1 MTSEKSLNKQFLET
15 LGEKEYILFENEK
28 SFILRFFSHLD
39 NIEII
44 NFCMTTTRCRFVIM
58 LETGQ
63 SIIDTIPTIDFL
75 EWCESVKR
83 EESK

>member
-1 MTSEKSLNKQFLET
+1 MLLEQRNKEFLET
-15 LGEKEYILFENEK
+15 LGEKEYILFENEEL
-28 SFILRFFSHLD
+28 FTRRFFSHLD

-63 SIIDTIPTIDFL
+63 SIIDTISTTEFL
-75 EWCESVKR
+75 EWCDSMTERK
-83 EESK
+83 